1 VPVAASYYN
10 ERKDEGLELWVVLG
24 ETPNGSA
31 PDLEYCLLYAES
43 HGMNPENLYIDN
55 NVDTGQAWATL
66 FQYIDPSTSE
76 IGLPWAAIVEGV
88 EMTYVWNNVPGV
100 ATGTAEQIFDELLG
114 D

>member
-1 VPVAASYYN
+1 MAASYYN